1 MSWWIYGVYIT
12 LYMNTCS
19 VSCSVLLEWE
29 RNCKSTFI
37 LLGTTNKTTS
47 KVSVKKETVRVANLI
62 HFMHFKLF
70 FFLYY
75 YHTKSVVSC
84 RWLCGCV
91 TVWDVREQFSFFLN
105 TVFVSA
111 IIIFDIALVFAHTY
125 KVHILMLCQ
134 NNQAKTDLRSASPFK
149 VTSPYFIHV

>member
-1 MSWWIYGVYIT
+1 
-12 LYMNTCS
+12 MNTCS
-19 VSCSVLLEWE
+19 VSCSVLLECE

-84 RWLCGCV
+84 RWLCDCV
-91 TVWDVREQFSFFLN
+91 RRPWAVFLFPEHSFCVCNNNIWYCPRFR
-105 TVFVSA
+105 THIQVSY
-111 IIIFDIALVFAHTY
+111 INALPERPS
-125 KVHILMLCQ
+125 Q
-134 NNQAKTDLRSASPFK
+134 NRPKECKSL
-149 VTSPYFIHV
+149 